1 MKSLVIDSHV
11 HVGFFEEMNISDQ
24 QHVYN
29 MNMMGLYKTGL
40 ESVQGLFNRCDYAGI
55 DKVIL
60 LPMDLTTTTGGCVGT
75 NEQVKKLVEE
85 YPERFIGFASV
96 DPNREDAL
104 EVLEYAFK
112 DLKLK
117 GLKLHPSKQHFY
129 PDDPKMDEI
138 YRMCIKY
145 NRPITF
151 HGGMSVEPDTL
162 SKYAHPMRFEETAY
176 RFPELRMC
184 IAHFAWPWVQEMCML
199 MLKYSNVYT
208 DTALLYFDN
217 APEFYHQVFSVDMGP
232 RWIERTFRH
241 QVMYG
246 SDDPRLEQI
255 RMIDAIR
262 EMPLRKSTLDM
273 ILGQNALAF
282 IGSEV

>member
-104 EVLEYAFK
+104 EVLEYAF
-112 DLKLK
+112 
-117 GLKLHPSKQHFY
+117 
-129 PDDPKMDEI
+129 
-138 YRMCIKY
+138 
-145 NRPITF
+145 
-151 HGGMSVEPDTL
+151 
-162 SKYAHPMRFEETAY
+162 
-176 RFPELRMC
+176 
-184 IAHFAWPWVQEMCML
+184 
-199 MLKYSNVYT
+199 
-208 DTALLYFDN
+208 
-217 APEFYHQVFSVDMGP
+217 
-232 RWIERTFRH
+232 
-241 QVMYG
+241 
-246 SDDPRLEQI
+246 
-255 RMIDAIR
+255 
-262 EMPLRKSTLDM
+262 
-273 ILGQNALAF
+273 
-282 IGSEV
+282 